1 MEKIELTT
9 QNVGQ
14 YLTDCLELQ
23 RHLVKEGESIEEAQ
37 FLETAADSHSYF
49 LGIVNETNQLVGLG
63 VLSKVVHPVR
73 SNGYINNIVVH
84 PDARGQ
90 GLFGDIM
97 GILEQKAVEWGCAR
111 IELTC
116 SRSAVQ
122 GLYQQRGYQPKD
134 TEFYYKDVS

>member
-23 RHLVKEGESIEEAQ
+23 RHLVKEGEPIEEDQ
-37 FLETAADSHSYF
+37 FLATAADSHSYF
-49 LGIVNETNQLVGLG
+49 LGILNETKQLIGLG
-63 VLSKVVHPVR
+63 VLSKVVHLVR

-84 PDARGQ
+84 PNERGR

-97 GILEQKAVEWGCAR
+97 DALEQKAIEWGCPR
-111 IELTC
+111 IVLTC
-116 SRSAVQ
+116 SRSEVQ
-122 GLYQQRGYQPKD
+122 GLYKKRGYQRKD
-134 TEFYYKDVS
+134 TEFYYKNVS